1 MRHVAALRIGPIGFR
16 IGSDW
21 RAPVAAIEDLYRDY
35 PQPESGI
42 PDFNVHLFAARP
54 WRLLLRPSV
63 HIGGDFVIPD
73 AAPLPLAQGLL
84 AAEMGMNLQMALGQR
99 RYLLLHAS
107 AVERDGKALLMTG
120 MSGAGKST
128 LAALLMAK
136 GWRLMGDEFA
146 LLDPATGLI
155 HGFPRLISLKN
166 EAIGVLERA
175 LPDARFGPR
184 LEGTPKGTIR
194 HLVPDTRAIVAM
206 AEPAVLR
213 LILFPSYGF
222 AAAERA
228 VLPSETFVRL
238 TQASTNYVALAERG
252 FDALTRLVRET
263 PAHALDYPDTETAL
277 DQVERLWA

>member
-146 LLDPATGLI
+146 LLDPVTGLI

-206 AEPAVLR
+206 AEPAVPR

-263 PAHALDYPDTETAL
+263 PAHALDYPDTGTAL